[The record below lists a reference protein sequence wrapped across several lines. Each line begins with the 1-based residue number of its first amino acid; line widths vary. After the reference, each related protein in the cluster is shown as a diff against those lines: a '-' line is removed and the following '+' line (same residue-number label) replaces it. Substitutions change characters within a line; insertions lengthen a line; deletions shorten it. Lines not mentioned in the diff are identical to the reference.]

1 MIWPTE
7 PPGKKNHFRV
17 KVPFNIQ
24 LIDAENDFKNKKLEH
39 LLMPQTEVLLLSVY
53 FSP

>member
-39 LLMPQTEVLLLSVY
+39 LMPQTEVLLLSVY